1 MKKSFDEFDF
11 ESSTG
16 HLYRVELNGDLYL
29 HTESDLPSFTLS
41 NEPNN
46 RPVKIPI
53 SLVIRRYQVSDT
65 PNTGDYIIL
74 NPLTANSKKD
84 SEPMD
89 IKVERKQV
97 SSLELII

>member
-1 MKKSFDEFDF
+1 MKKSFDEFEF
-11 ESSTG
+11 ESSAG
-16 HLYRVELNGDLYL
+16 HLYMVEFNGDVYL

-46 RPVKIPI
+46 RPVNFPL
-53 SLVIRRYQVSDT
+53 SLVIRRYQVSDI
-65 PNTGDYIIL
+65 PNTADYIIL
-74 NPLTANSKKD
+74 NPLTANPKKD

-89 IKVERKQV
+89 IKVKREQI